1 MGHSD
6 QLYSQWYYQ
15 YRKDKLHHEGAKTAE
30 ENNIGVINE
39 RTSDLR
45 RKDKRVAAERL
56 ITEPGPLIDRNWSF
70 IAWYLSGNW
79 PLLISARE
87 LINIQSYKGIVWIT
101 FAPSPPDSCNL
112 CNFPNQP
119 GRKENLFSRRVPL
132 CSFRTQWIYFR
143 AILKFINTMFEQ
155 SHRCVIVIH
164 RGMLVFQ
171 DLNFGFSLQYLTWV
185 RRTRLS
191 EIKVCLASL
200 LEI

>member
-143 AILKFINTMFEQ
+143 DILKFINTMFEQ
-155 SHRCVIVIH
+155 SHRCVHAGVS
-164 RGMLVFQ
+164 
-171 DLNFGFSLQYLTWV
+171 GFEFRFFTSIPQMGQEDPFKWKKI
-185 RRTRLS
+185 R
-191 EIKVCLASL
+191 LASL